1 MMREYLL
8 TCESTA
14 DLSAERFAERNIPF
28 VCFTF
33 HMDGA
38 DYRDDFGKSM
48 PIGVFYDR
56 MAKGSVSTTSQVSI
70 GEYEVFWR
78 PMLEAGKDVLHL
90 TLSTGISGTYNS
102 ACLAAQELMEQY
114 PGSRIEVIDSL
125 NASSGFGLLA
135 ELAADGRDRG
145 MDLTELRE
153 YILRIRDGV
162 NAWFYTGDL
171 TYLCRGGRVSKTACI
186 FGTALK
192 ICPLMRVNR
201 EGKLVPYAKCRGKQ
215 KVREA
220 LVAEMLKRA
229 EGGPDY
235 DGLCY
240 MSQSA
245 CRDEAETLAAM
256 IEKAMPKLAGK
267 IRIYDIGT
275 VIGSHTGPGTVA
287 VFFTGKEKEE

>member
-48 PIGVFYDR
+48 PIGAFYDR

-114 PGSRIEVIDSL
+114 PGSRIEIIDSL

>member
-1 MMREYLL
+1 MREYLL

-56 MAKGSVSTTSQVSI
+56 MANGSVSTTSQVSI
-70 GEYEVFWR
+70 GEYESFWR

>member
-1 MMREYLL
+1 MREYLL

-56 MAKGSVSTTSQVSI
+56 MANGSVSTTSQVSI
-70 GEYEVFWR
+70 GEYESFWR

-240 MSQSA
+240 LSQSA

>member
-1 MMREYLL
+1 MREYFL

-56 MAKGSVSTTSQVSI
+56 VAKGSVSTTSQVSI
-70 GEYEVFWR
+70 GEYESFWR

>member
-70 GEYEVFWR
+70 GEYESFWR